1 MTVLIVGAGPSG
13 LSAAR
18 VLAQHG
24 VDVTVVDRDPLAGG
38 IPAYADH
45 QGYGLRDLH
54 RSLRGPAYA
63 RVLAD
68 QAAAAGARIQL
79 QTMATSVA
87 SDPLRVDL
95 TSPHGREKVTP
106 EAIILA
112 TGCRERPRAARL
124 IPGSRPEGVWT
135 TGWLQRHV
143 AGGGRLDGRRAV
155 IIGAE
160 HVSFSAVATLAH
172 AGARAVAMVTDA
184 PTHTSYAAFR
194 AGAQLR
200 WRVPL
205 ITRSTVIAIH
215 GSGRV
220 TGVDVDI
227 VPDLTV
233 EHRAHRRRID
243 CDLVIVAGDWIPD
256 GELATRLGVLE
267 SRATRGPIVDQL
279 MRTSAPGVLAVG
291 NLLHPPATADVCA
304 LSARRVVDG
313 MLPWLESGAW
323 QPETVPIEVEE
334 PLMWCSP
341 GVVAA
346 GQQIDELILMSARSV
361 SGAAGVRIRISQ
373 SDRTLWAGRVPW
385 LRPTRPARVRGD
397 WSAQVGA
404 GPVRISIDR

>member
-18 VLAQHG
+18 VLAQRG
-24 VDVTVVDRDPLAGG
+24 VPVTVVDRDPMAGG

-68 QAAAAGARIQL
+68 QAEAAGATIRL
-79 QTMATSVA
+79 RTMATAVEA
-87 SDPLRVDL
+87 NPLRVDL
-95 TSPHGREKVTP
+95 TSPQGREHIEPTAV
-106 EAIILA
+106 ILA

-143 AGGGRLDGRRAV
+143 AAGGRLDGRRAV

-194 AGAQLR
+194 AGALLR

-205 ITRSTVIAIH
+205 LTSSTVTAIH
-215 GSGRV
+215 GVGQV
-220 TGVDVDI
+220 TGVDV
-227 VPDLTV
+227 
-233 EHRAHRRRID
+233 ECGGHRQRID
-243 CDLVIVAGDWIPD
+243 CDLVIVTGEWVPD

-267 SRATRGPIVDQL
+267 SAATRGPIVDPL
-279 MRTSAPGVLAVG
+279 MRTSVPGVFAIG

-304 LSARRVVDG
+304 LEARRVVDG
-313 MLPWLESGAW
+313 VLPWVEAGMWRA
-323 QPETVPIEVEE
+323 PTIPVEVAD

-341 GVVAA
+341 GVVVA
-346 GQQIDELILMSARSV
+346 DRPVPDLLVMSGRSV
-361 SGAAGVRIRISQ
+361 NAPRIRVSQ
-373 SDRTLWAGRVPW
+373 GDRTLWSGRLPW
-385 LRPTRPARVRGD
+385 LRPTRPARMLGG
-397 WSAQVGA
+397 WSASADA
-404 GPVRISIDR
+404 GPVRISVDR